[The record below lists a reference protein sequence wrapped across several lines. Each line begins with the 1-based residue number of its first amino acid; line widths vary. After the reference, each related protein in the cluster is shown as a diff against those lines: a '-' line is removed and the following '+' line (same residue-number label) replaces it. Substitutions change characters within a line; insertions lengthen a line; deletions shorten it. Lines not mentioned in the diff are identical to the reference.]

1 MKLSKEK
8 PGGAEFHNLVV
19 YPVGKMDLFWTF
31 YYIDIETPKH
41 MTTRL
46 PFSSLYS
53 FSEFPTSKASELAHS
68 KSILAEKFN
77 ITSLCIIMFQS
88 QGRMFHKKTLNDDPK
103 GQGKADQNRML
114 KRWRSP
120 QG

>member
-1 MKLSKEK
+1 M
-8 PGGAEFHNLVV
+8 
-19 YPVGKMDLFWTF
+19 
-31 YYIDIETPKH
+31 
-41 MTTRL
+41 
-46 PFSSLYS
+46 SLYS

-88 QGRMFHKKTLNDDPK
+88 QGRMFHTKTLNDDPK

-114 KRWRSP
+114 KRWRSA
-120 QG
+120 QGGSSYDAGTLVKNTN

>member
-1 MKLSKEK
+1 
-8 PGGAEFHNLVV
+8 
-19 YPVGKMDLFWTF
+19 
-31 YYIDIETPKH
+31 

-68 KSILAEKFN
+68 KSILAEKFI

-88 QGRMFHKKTLNDDPK
+88 QGRMFHTKTLNDDPK

-114 KRWRSP
+114 KRWRSA